1 MQSNQN
7 STSIINV
14 EMKAGSLIIQEP
26 YNTSINGNLKIA
38 NKSYILS
45 RNIALGGEFSSKYI
59 VLPNAKC
66 FFAVPGL
73 KLSGEVALITEEIS
87 ESFKPHFNGRIGLI
101 EPHQNNINEAEC
113 EVILTGFIKANL
125 NEE

>member
-1 MQSNQN
+1 MESNQT
-7 STSIINV
+7 STSLINV
-14 EMKAGSLIIQEP
+14 EMTLDTIVIQEC
-26 YNTSINGNLKIA
+26 YNTTISGNLKIE

-45 RNIALGGEFSSKYI
+45 SNVTLGGEFSSKYI

-66 FFAVPGL
+66 FFALPGL

-87 ESFKPHFNGRIGLI
+87 ESFKPHFSGRIGLI

-113 EVILTGFIKANL
+113 EVILTGFIEANL